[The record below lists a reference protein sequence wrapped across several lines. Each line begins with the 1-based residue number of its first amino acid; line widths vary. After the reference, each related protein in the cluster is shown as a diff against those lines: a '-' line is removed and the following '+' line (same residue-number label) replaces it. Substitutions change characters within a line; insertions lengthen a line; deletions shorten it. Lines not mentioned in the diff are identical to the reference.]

1 MFVHQSLSNNKR
13 PAIKG
18 MQLGRHFG
26 KKPVISCLL
35 LRYPVIANDFGSASV
50 LGDNLDIVLVPG
62 YNYHNHVRMYL

>member
-26 KKPVISCLL
+26 KKPVISRLL
-35 LRYPVIANDFGSASV
+35 IQYPVIALDLGSVSV
-50 LGDNLDIVLVPG
+50 LGDNLDIVLVPE
-62 YNYHNHVRMYL
+62 YSNHNHV